1 MISKSALFARVTE
14 LENSKVAFL
23 SRLEAGPESFGILGP
38 VSDIVRAG
46 VVTRFNVGGDIMAVT
61 IDAMGDKVVL
71 EPIKRKGQVKAVVVD
86 LKNETPEV
94 DFDADSAALVYDT
107 YDLFDRGPAPSGA
120 QIAASLNRHVKK

>member
-1 MISKSALFARVTE
+1 MISKSALQAQIVA
-14 LENSKVAFL
+14 LQNSKVSFL
-23 SRLEAGPESFGILGP
+23 ARLEAGPESFGILGA
-38 VSDIVRAG
+38 VSNIVRAG
-46 VVTRFNVGGDIMAVT
+46 YVTRFTVGGDIMAVT

-120 QIAASLNRHVKK
+120 QIAAGLNSHVKK